1 MHYSLLHPFPFED
14 LELTTKKLREE
25 KKNLKEEITDLKLQE
40 IKKMQ
45 KKDSMSEKTKKLEFI
60 IKNTQEEKKNLTRE
74 LQIIQHIK
82 QNECYVTIKN
92 IKAKNNDY
100 KQELQ
105 KTSRRP
111 SRKIK

>member
-1 MHYSLLHPFPFED
+1 MKKIDNMVEKILR

-45 KKDSMSEKTKKLEFI
+45 KKDSMTEKIKKLELI
-60 IKNTQEEKKNLTRE
+60 IKNALEEKKTLTRE

-82 QNECYVTIKN
+82 QNECYVTIKK
-92 IKAKNNDY
+92 IKAKDNDY
-100 KQELQ
+100 EQELQ
-105 KTSRRP
+105 KASR
-111 SRKIK
+111 